1 MSVELLSWHVEKPLE
16 AYRELWAVILALD
29 AICVALAAWI
39 LRPAWLWAPLL
50 ASGQALLLALWTVAL
65 AAASAAYGFFL
76 YRRDARLVQAVLREG
91 VRERRKAE
99 LTPGLLVSFIL
110 LLALFLPLLVLAALG
125 LLAPRGPVMVLVTLA
140 AGSPW
145 AAVLSAGELRLA
157 WQEVALL
164 VVRRPGESSGRRL
177 LVRRGLLPNDQA
189 ELSALL
195 DRVSAPVG

>member
-1 MSVELLSWHVEKPLE
+1 M
-16 AYRELWAVILALD
+16 
-29 AICVALAAWI
+29 
-39 LRPAWLWAPLL
+39 
-50 ASGQALLLALWTVAL
+50 
-65 AAASAAYGFFL
+65 
-76 YRRDARLVQAVLREG
+76 
-91 VRERRKAE
+91 RERRKAG

-110 LLALFLPLLVLAALG
+110 LLALSLPLLVLAALG
-125 LLAPRGPVMVLVTLA
+125 LLVPRGPVMALVTLA

-145 AAVLSAGELRLA
+145 AAVLSIGELGLSWR
-157 WQEVALL
+157 EVALL